1 MRQNF
6 NQYFVKSS
14 IEEQWGIYAT
24 STGYQRS
31 LAGESYPPDRHPEDH
46 MFSWNSG
53 RILPTFQLLY
63 ISEGEGVF
71 ESQGHGVFE
80 IKAGDLFLVFPGIW
94 HRYQPKPETGWVER
108 WIGLDGPFLKSLSE
122 SKLISPDRP
131 VVTVGQ
137 PKEVELIWQAIQH
150 QVEIQNADVQ
160 IQLGLLGLQLISNA
174 NATRDA
180 VTTSD
185 FVEHAIKLAQDL
197 IQSRLTETIAM
208 ESLADEVGLPYW
220 QFRRTFR
227 IITGISPKQYQIQ
240 VRLRRAQELLANT
253 QLSIADI
260 AESLGYDTPFHF
272 SADFK
277 KRTGQSPENWRNEL
291 LKTG

>member
-6 NQYFVKSS
+6 NRYFVQSG
-14 IEEQWGIYAT
+14 IEEQWGIYAI

-31 LAGESYPPDRHPEDH
+31 LPGESYPPDRHPEDH
-46 MFSWNSG
+46 MFSWNTG
-53 RILPTFQLLY
+53 RILPSFQLLY
-63 ISEGEGVF
+63 VSEGTGVF
-71 ESQGHGVFE
+71 EAQGYGVQE
-80 IKAGDLFLVFPGIW
+80 LKAGDFFIVFPGIW
-94 HRYQPKPETGWVER
+94 HRYQPHSETGWVER
-108 WIGLDGPFLKSLSE
+108 WIGLDGPFIKSLYE
-122 SKLISPDRP
+122 AGVISPEQS

-150 QVEIQNADVQ
+150 QVDIQNADVQ
-160 IQLGLLGLQLISNA
+160 IQIGLLGLQLISNA

-180 VTTSD
+180 VSTSD
-185 FVEHAIKLAQDL
+185 SVEKAIQLAQDL

-208 ESLADEVGLPYW
+208 ESLAQEVGLPYW
-220 QFRRTFR
+220 QFRRSFR
-227 IITGISPKQYQIQ
+227 MITGISPKQYQIQ
-240 VRLRRAQELLANT
+240 VRLRRAQELLVNT

-277 KRTGQSPENWRNEL
+277 KRTGQSPEHWRNDL
-291 LKTG
+291 LKFD